1 MYDITSTE
9 SFETLM
15 RWLQTIK
22 DVNIIYGANL
32 KLYCNYIPTCTPHT
46 PTHTHAHAHARA
58 CARTHAHT
66 HTHTHTHTHAHA
78 PTHTHTHTHTQVGLE
93 GISLV
98 IVGNKLDL
106 AESRMVPRSNGEK
119 VRRVQQSSYPLTAIA
134 LHYVQLANK
143 YNHPYIETSAA
154 SGKNVKKV
162 CDANGPCA
170 SCACLRTA
178 KCP

>member
-1 MYDITSTE
+1 MAPISN
-9 SFETLM
+9 FIA
-15 RWLQTIK
+15 TISQL
-22 DVNIIYGANL
+22 VHRTHL
-32 KLYCNYIPTCTPHT
+32 HT
-46 PTHTHAHAHARA
+46 HMHTHTHAHVH
-58 CARTHAHT
+58 ARTHAHT
-66 HTHTHTHTHAHA
+66 HTHTHTRTHTRTRTRTHTHA
-78 PTHTHTHTHTQVGLE
+78 HTHTHTHTQVGLE